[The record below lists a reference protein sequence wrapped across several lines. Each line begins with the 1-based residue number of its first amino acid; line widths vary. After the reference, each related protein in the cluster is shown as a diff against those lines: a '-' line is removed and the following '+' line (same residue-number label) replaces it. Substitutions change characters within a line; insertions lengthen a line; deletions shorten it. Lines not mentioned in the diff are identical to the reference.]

1 MPPQEAAVAID
12 EGNARMAFIYPQ
24 QFVKIKIP
32 PLADGSQ
39 GEIVAALA
47 VPEPEIEVFWHLDSE
62 YLGSTVNIHKMSFT
76 PGAGK
81 HILTAVDANGFSA
94 SVSFAVE

>member
-1 MPPQEAAVAID
+1 M
-12 EGNARMAFIYPQ
+12 
-24 QFVKIKIP
+24 KIKIP